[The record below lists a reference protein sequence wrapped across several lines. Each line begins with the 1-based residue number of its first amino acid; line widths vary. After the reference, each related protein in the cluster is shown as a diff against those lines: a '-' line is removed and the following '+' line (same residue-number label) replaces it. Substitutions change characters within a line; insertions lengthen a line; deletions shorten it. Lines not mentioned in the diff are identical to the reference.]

1 MDIKKILETH
11 GIEESLIEAI
21 SSDIKKE
28 IPKEF
33 VSKTQYNKKITEIGE
48 LNEKISTLESNVG
61 ADEYKEKFES
71 LKQEFDSYKTQLE
84 TEKINTTKQQA
95 LKEALMS
102 SGVKNDK
109 LANLLLKE
117 FDIETIELEEGN
129 KLKNGEDLIKGVRE
143 TYADFFTVQ
152 KVVGNTPPTPPSN
165 GSQKAYSLEDLK
177 TMTPEQIKANYS
189 QIQESLKQQ

>member
-11 GIEESLIEAI
+11 GIEESIIEAI

-48 LNEKISTLESNVG
+48 LNEKISSLESNVG
-61 ADEYKEKFES
+61 TDEYKEKFES
-71 LKQEFDSYKTQLE
+71 LKQEYESYKTQLE
-84 TEKINTTKQQA
+84 TEKINTTKTEV
-95 LKEALMS
+95 LKQMLVD

-117 FDIETIELEEGN
+117 FDLSTIEIEEGN
-129 KLKNGEDLIKGVRE
+129 KLKNGEDLLKGVKE
-143 TYADFFTVQ
+143 TYADFFTTS
-152 KVVGNTPPTPPSN
+152 KVVGSTPPTPPSHAN
-165 GSQKAYSLEDLK
+165 QKAYSLEDLK